1 MHVDLVRFLDLL
13 LPLLARMSSAFPVQV
28 YGIISAQLVLT
39 AIVAATI
46 LAVPPVRGF
55 VTTSLW
61 FQITCAVLPL
71 VGMLFSLAT
80 SANHDLQSKCAG
92 LAVLLIQEILSLR
105 IADAGLIPLYIY
117 SRKHPQN
124 LIILALWVSPVFFL
138 S

>member
-1 MHVDLVRFLDLL
+1 M
-13 LPLLARMSSAFPVQV
+13 QV

-46 LAVPPVRGF
+46 LVVPPVRGF

-71 VGMLFSLAT
+71 VGKMFSLGNYCL
-80 SANHDLQSKCAG
+80 SFMCKCAG
-92 LAVLLIQEILSLR
+92 RALLLTQEVLSLNFG
-105 IADAGLIPLYIY
+105 DAGLIPLYVY

-124 LIILALWVSPVFFL
+124 LIILALWVSSVFL
-138 S
+138 LQAV